1 MDQLSPFSSGSTTLV
16 RGWSPCFTLQQGNNA
31 SSVDHL
37 VHAKSLLV
45 HAKVKSLRSTY
56 IREPCIRA
64 HECFLWGIDRYDQAG
79 RPALIHQ
86 SPLIIN
92 QLQLLLLLL
101 LRTSPWPLGL
111 LLHMSG
117 SSTNHTHACI
127 DLIWSGDDDLYLV
140 PSCSVHLPPSPPRPP
155 LYRLSSGVRFTGV
168 KF

>member
-86 SPLIIN
+86 SVTAAAAASHVTLASRPTATYEWIEY
-92 QLQLLLLLL
+92 Q
-101 LRTSPWPLGL
+101 S
-111 LLHMSG
+111 
-117 SSTNHTHACI
+117 HACMHRS
-127 DLIWSGDDDLYLV
+127 DLIWRWWSLSGSLLFRALA
-140 PSCSVHLPPSPPRPP
+140 SLPPRPP
-155 LYRLSSGVRFTGV
+155 LISASQGC
-168 KF
+168 